1 MTTNLARAAATLTLP
16 VVLLLGVTACGD
28 EGSSEPEA
36 AETTTSSSPTT
47 DASAPETPDLGDVP
61 DPRTDPDGFRD
72 YLTGVYTD
80 AGMSEKQATCMSD
93 AFMDNVDLDKITDA
107 SAVTSMMND
116 SKLQDAIVAC
126 M

>member
-1 MTTNLARAAATLTLP
+1 MTMNLARAAATLTLP
-16 VVLLLGVTACGD
+16 VVLLFGATACGD
-28 EGSSEPEA
+28 EGSAKPEA
-36 AETTTSSSPTT
+36 SESPSSSTPTT
-47 DASAPETPDLGDVP
+47 EASAPETPAMGDVP
-61 DPRTDPDGFRD
+61 DPRTDPEGFRD

-107 SAVTSMMND
+107 DAVTSMMND